1 MDIASATTTTDRNLA
16 ARWAFWLGMLVIAA
30 SVMLWVRG
38 QIDQSHVSLTLL
50 LVVLGGSA
58 GGGRALGFTLAIL
71 GFVIIDYYFQPPYGL
86 ISVDK
91 PLDWVVL
98 GAFLAAAFV
107 ATELLTRAREE
118 SAAARQRG
126 DEIASLSMIG
136 SQTLRFARPEEALL
150 AITNLVQ
157 EALHSR
163 RTAVW
168 LFDETGILGEGAIAE
183 SGANAIDGET
193 NRLEMVA
200 GDTADERA
208 AYAAAELPDGSM
220 LRGPLDNVAESHV
233 IVSLIV
239 PLVVESRRLGLMYI
253 RLRGEPR
260 ELDGPARR
268 FLSALGY
275 YAALGADRM
284 RLARETERANALRE
298 ESRAKDEVLATVSH
312 DLRTPLTTIKLLAQR
327 ASARGEA
334 SGESIEAEVDRLADL
349 VTNVLDL
356 SRIRAGGVHL
366 DVELNTAEDLVGAAI
381 RRATGIAQDRT
392 IVPHLDF
399 DSPALAGHFDFVQS
413 LRIVGNLIDNAL
425 RYTRPGGAVEV
436 HVTREGSWLAI
447 RVADR
452 GPGIPAAE
460 RERIFE
466 PFYRPRSESPDV
478 GHAGLGLSIAR
489 RLAELQGGRLA
500 YAPRFGGGSIFE
512 LFLPAADAADPASV
526 GDARSYEA
534 IQPSA

>member
-1 MDIASATTTTDRNLA
+1 
-16 ARWAFWLGMLVIAA
+16 MLVAAA

-38 QIDQSHVSLTLL
+38 EIDQSHVSLTLL

-58 GGGRALGFTLAIL
+58 GGGRALGFTLAVL
-71 GFVIIDYYFQPPYGL
+71 GFVIIDYFFQPPYGL

-126 DEIASLSMIG
+126 DEIASLSLIG
-136 SQTLRFARPEEALL
+136 SQTLRYARPEEALL

-157 EALHSR
+157 DALYSR
-163 RTAVW
+163 RTAIW
-168 LFDETGILGEGAIAE
+168 LFDETGNLAADAVAA
-183 SGANAIDGET
+183 SGLEPLDGEAK
-193 NRLEMVA
+193 RLEIIAVDA
-200 GDTADERA
+200 AEERA
-208 AYAAAELPDGSM
+208 THAAAELPDGSM

-239 PLVVESRRLGLMYI
+239 PLVVESRRVGLMYI
-253 RLRGEPR
+253 QRHGEPR
-260 ELDGPARR
+260 DLDAPARR
-268 FLSALGY
+268 FLSAIGY
-275 YAALGADRM
+275 YAALGAERL
-284 RLARETERANALRE
+284 RLAREMERANALRE

-327 ASARGEA
+327 ATARGEA

-356 SRIRAGGVHL
+356 SRIRAGGIAL
-366 DVELNTAEDLVGAAI
+366 DLELNTAEDLVGAAI
-381 RRATGIAQDRT
+381 RRAAGIAQDRS
-392 IVPHLDF
+392 IIPHLDF
-399 DSPALAGHFDFVQS
+399 DSPALAGYFDFVQS
-413 LRIVGNLIDNAL
+413 LRIVGNLIDNAI

-436 HVTREGSWLAI
+436 HATREGSWLAI

-452 GPGIPAAE
+452 GPGVAAAE

-466 PFYRPRSESPDV
+466 PFYRPKSESPDV

-500 YAPRFGGGSIFE
+500 YAPRFGGGSVFE
-512 LFLPAADAADPASV
+512 LLLPAADAIEPSPPMGDPRALEL
-526 GDARSYEA
+526 A
-534 IQPSA
+534 

>member
-1 MDIASATTTTDRNLA
+1 
-16 ARWAFWLGMLVIAA
+16 
-30 SVMLWVRG
+30 MLWVRG
-38 QIDQSHVSLTLL
+38 EIDQSHVSLTLL

-58 GGGRALGFTLAIL
+58 GGGRPLGFTLAIL

-118 SAAARQRG
+118 SEAARRRG
-126 DEIASLSMIG
+126 DEIASLSLIG
-136 SQTLRFARPEEALL
+136 SQTLRFARPEDALL
-150 AITNLVQ
+150 AITDLVQ

-168 LFDETGILGEGAIAE
+168 LFDENGGLSPEAAAASGDAAIE
-183 SGANAIDGET
+183 GET
-193 NRLEMVA
+193 SRLEMIAVD
-200 GDTADERA
+200 GSEDRA
-208 AYAAAELPDGSM
+208 VFAAAELPDGSM
-220 LRGPLDNVAESHV
+220 LRGPLDHVGESHF

-253 RLRGEPR
+253 RRHGEPR
-260 ELDGPARR
+260 ELDAPTRR
-268 FLSALGY
+268 FLAALGY
-275 YAALGADRM
+275 YAALAAERL
-284 RLARETERANALRE
+284 RLAREMERANALRE

-327 ASARGEA
+327 ATARGEA

-356 SRIRAGGVHL
+356 SRIRAGGVRL
-366 DVELNTAEDLVGAAI
+366 DLELNTAEDLVGAAI
-381 RRATGIAQDRT
+381 RRAAGISQDRS

-399 DSPALAGHFDFVQS
+399 DSPALTGRFDFVQS
-413 LRIVGNLIDNAL
+413 LRVLGNLIDNAL
-425 RYTRPGGAVEV
+425 RFTRSGGAVDV
-436 HVTREGSWLAI
+436 HATREGPWIAI

-452 GPGIPAAE
+452 GPGIPTAE

-478 GHAGLGLSIAR
+478 GHAGLGLSIAK
-489 RLAELQGGRLA
+489 RLAELQGGGLTFE
-500 YAPRFGGGSIFE
+500 PRFGGGSVFT
-512 LFLPAADAADPASV
+512 FVLPAAEASEPAS
-526 GDARSYEA
+526 A
-534 IQPSA
+534 IETRALESV

>member
-1 MDIASATTTTDRNLA
+1 MDIGWAATRLDRKLT
-16 ARWAFWLGMLVIAA
+16 ARWAFWLGLLVIAA

-38 QIDQSHVSLTLL
+38 EIDQSHVSLTLL

-58 GGGRALGFTLAIL
+58 GGGRPLGFTLAIL

-118 SAAARQRG
+118 SEAARQRG
-126 DEIASLSMIG
+126 DEIASLSLIG

-157 EALHSR
+157 DATHSR
-163 RTAVW
+163 RTAIW
-168 LFDETGILGEGAIAE
+168 LFDETGALARAAVAA
-183 SGANAIDGET
+183 SGAETIEGET
-193 NRLEMVA
+193 SRLEMIA
-200 GDTADERA
+200 FDGAEDRA
-208 AYAAAELPDGSM
+208 SFAAAELPDGSM
-220 LRGPLDNVAESHV
+220 LRGPLDHV
-233 IVSLIV
+233 GEPHFIVSLIV

-253 RLRGEPR
+253 RRHGEPR
-260 ELDGPARR
+260 ELDAPTRR

-275 YAALGADRM
+275 YAALAAERL
-284 RLARETERANALRE
+284 RLAREMERANALRE

-327 ASARGEA
+327 ATARGEA
-334 SGESIEAEVDRLADL
+334 SGEPIEVEVDRLADL

-356 SRIRAGGVHL
+356 SRIRAGGVRL
-366 DVELNTAEDLVGAAI
+366 DFELNTAEDLVGAAI
-381 RRATGIAQDRT
+381 RRAAGIAQDRS

-399 DSPALAGHFDFVQS
+399 DSPALTGRFDFVQS
-413 LRIVGNLIDNAL
+413 LRVLGNLIDNAL
-425 RYTRPGGAVEV
+425 RYTRSGGAVEV
-436 HVTREGSWLAI
+436 HATREGQWLTI

-452 GPGIPAAE
+452 GPGIPVAE

-466 PFYRPRSESPDV
+466 PFYRPHSESPDV

-489 RLAELQGGRLA
+489 RLAELQGGNLTFEPRL
-500 YAPRFGGGSIFE
+500 GGGSVFTFI
-512 LFLPAADAADPASV
+512 LPAAELSEPVSAIETRTLESV
-526 GDARSYEA
+526 
-534 IQPSA
+534 

>member
-1 MDIASATTTTDRNLA
+1 MDIGWAATRSDRNLA
-16 ARWAFWLGMLVIAA
+16 ARWAFWVGTLVVAA
-30 SVMLWVRG
+30 AVMLWVRG
-38 QIDQSHVSLTLL
+38 DIDQSHVSLTLL

-58 GGGRALGFTLAIL
+58 GGGRPLGYTLAVLGFL
-71 GFVIIDYYFQPPYGL
+71 VIDYFFQPPYDL

-118 SAAARQRG
+118 SDAARARG
-126 DEIASLSMIG
+126 DEIESLSLIG
-136 SQTLRFARPEEALL
+136 AQTLRFARPVDALV
-150 AITNLVQ
+150 AITELVQ
-157 EALHSR
+157 DTLHSR

-168 LFDETGILGEGAIAE
+168 LFDESGSLAPAPVAA
-183 SGANAIDGET
+183 SGAEAIEGES
-193 NRLEMVA
+193 NRLEIVA
-200 GDTADERA
+200 MDAADERTLH
-208 AYAAAELPDGSM
+208 AAAELPDGSV
-220 LRGPLDNVAESHV
+220 LRGPLDRVAERHF

-239 PLVVESRRLGLMYI
+239 PLSVESRRLGLMYI
-253 RLRGEPR
+253 RRHGEPR
-260 ELDGPARR
+260 ELDAPTRR
-268 FLSALGY
+268 FLSAIGY
-275 YAALGADRM
+275 YAALGAERL
-284 RLARETERANALRE
+284 RLAREMELANALRE

-334 SGESIEAEVDRLADL
+334 SGQSIEAEVDRLADL

-381 RRATGIAQDRT
+381 RRAAGIAQDRSV
-392 IVPHLDF
+392 VPCLDF
-399 DSPALAGHFDFVQS
+399 DSPALTGRFDFVQS

-425 RYTRPGGAVEV
+425 RYTRAGGKVEV
-436 HVTREGSWLAI
+436 YATREGPWLAI

-452 GPGIPAAE
+452 GPGIPAGE

-489 RLAELQGGRLA
+489 RLAELQGGRLT
-500 YAPRFGGGSIFE
+500 YEPRFGGGSVFT
-512 LFLPAADAADPASV
+512 LTLPAAETTEPAATLESPALESV
-526 GDARSYEA
+526 
-534 IQPSA
+534 